1 MSARRWAASAL
12 VATVLLGAAGCA
24 RPDVDADRARALQSD
39 VLAVT
44 QASAEGRYDA
54 AAALLDRLRAE
65 VEGGRS
71 SGDLSSERYATLSA
85 AIDDV
90 ATELEAAA
98 SAQAA
103 AEAAEQ
109 AAAAE
114 AAAEAARAQ
123 ATAEAAEQAAAAQAA
138 ADAALAQATAEAA
151 AARKEA
157 EANRA
162 PEPGKGEPKTPPH
175 AKKPG
180 KP

>member
-12 VATVLLGAAGCA
+12 VGAVLLGAAGCA
-24 RPDVDADRARALQSD
+24 RPDLDADRARALQTD

-54 AAALLDRLRAE
+54 AAALLDRLRSE
-65 VEGGRS
+65 VADGRERGEIS
-71 SGDLSSERYATLSA
+71 AERYATLTDA
-85 AIDDV
+85 LDDV
-90 ATELEAAA
+90 ATELEASA

-103 AEAAEQ
+103 AEAAAQ

-123 ATAEAAEQAAAAQAA
+123 ATAEAAAEAAAAQAA
-138 ADAALAQATAEAA
+138 ADAALAQATAEAV

-157 EANRA
+157 EANREPA
-162 PEPGKGEPKTPPH
+162 PGKGEPKTPPH
-175 AKKPG
+175 AKRPG